1 MKLGKIKES
10 NNKPRGSSHMKH
22 ILTILFFTTTLTL
35 RARINNQGTNTLS
48 FIANSKIKYELVLV
62 ACDTC
67 VPIRNIGY
75 RVNLVMTAKQKAI
88 IEKINNKTWLELL
101 ENPTKDFAANIIL
114 YYLYKKD
121 AIIFFEYKDI
131 YDWKRARKQND
142 VKCWKKLFMSKNKLS
157 KNKKLNF

>member
-1 MKLGKIKES
+1 MKY
-10 NNKPRGSSHMKH
+10 
-22 ILTILFFTTTLTL
+22 ILAILFFTTTLTL

-88 IEKINNKTWLELL
+88 IEKN
-101 ENPTKDFAANIIL
+101 
-114 YYLYKKD
+114 
-121 AIIFFEYKDI
+121 
-131 YDWKRARKQND
+131 
-142 VKCWKKLFMSKNKLS
+142 
-157 KNKKLNF
+157 